1 MAIKRLS
8 TRLLAAALI
17 GAFVLPTV
25 TATSADAKDRRHGW
39 HKRHDNWHGDRRNRH
54 HRHHK
59 RDRGGDAAAAIA
71 LGVIGL
77 AAGAA
82 IASAANQP
90 DYIDPPY
97 DPDYGYGYGPA
108 EAHTSTRLTGAPVS
122 ASHTIRKHRPSCRVR
137 SNRGRPSGTPIVP
150 TSTAALTHE
159 AGPTRPTRAQSDF
172 VAEPM
177 AVPR

>member
-25 TATSADAKDRRHGW
+25 AATSAEAKDRRHGW
-39 HKRHDNWHGDRRNRH
+39 HNRHHDNWQGRH
-54 HRHHK
+54 HRRHNNNWR
-59 RDRGGDAAAAIA
+59 RDRDRDNGGDAAAAIA

-82 IASAANQP
+82 IASSASQP

-97 DPDYGYGYGPA
+97 DPRYEPGYGYVPDRDTYIDPA
-108 EAHTSTRLTGAPVS
+108 NRGTGYRKPYYPDAPTVVTGALEPWTS
-122 ASHTIRKHRPSCRVR
+122 EWYAYCADKYR
-137 SNRGRPSGTPIVP
+137 SFDARSGTY
-150 TSTAALTHE
+150 TTYSGE
-159 AGPTRPTRAQSDF
+159 KRFCR
-172 VAEPM
+172 
-177 AVPR
+177 

>member
-108 EAHTSTRLTGAPVS
+108 RGSYIDPADRGTGFRKPYYPEAPTVVS
-122 ASHTIRKHRPSCRVR
+122 GSLEPWTAEWYAYCADKYR
-137 SNRGRPSGTPIVP
+137 SFDPRSGTY
-150 TSTAALTHE
+150 TAYSGAK
-159 AGPTRPTRAQSDF
+159 RFCR
-172 VAEPM
+172 
-177 AVPR
+177 